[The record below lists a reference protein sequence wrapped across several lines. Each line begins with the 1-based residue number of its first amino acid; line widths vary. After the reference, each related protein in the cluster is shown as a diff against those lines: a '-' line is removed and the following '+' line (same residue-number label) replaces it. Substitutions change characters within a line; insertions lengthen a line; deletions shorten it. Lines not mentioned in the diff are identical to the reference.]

1 MANDTDVVPVAVS
14 TGSLSFCIY
23 LYIFSFFSIIM
34 QFHKSLMYTDYLN
47 EVNAAWGFW
56 WHSNLACCSLFIFPT
71 SHLYYRHSYWI
82 WPEMKLWT
90 VQNLTELVLLPFVA
104 SVCCQYF
111 ADFSILGKMFTFSSR
126 QVQIL
131 YSIYRFVVSLTES
144 KDNCSFA
151 ADQYN
156 KSRTSLTK

>member
-47 EVNAAWGFW
+47 EVNAAWRFW

-104 SVCCQYF
+104 SVCCQCF
-111 ADFSILGKMFTFSSR
+111 ADFFHTWKNVHLFFSTSAD
-126 QVQIL
+126 
-131 YSIYRFVVSLTES
+131 SL
-144 KDNCSFA
+144 
-151 ADQYN
+151 QYLPFCGFIN
-156 KSRTSLTK
+156 WEQG